1 MDKLDNYR
9 NYIKNILQEYQN
21 WAAASVNEEYEN
33 SLIFDT
39 EHDQYLWVYIGWQ
52 GKKRL
57 KGTNIHLRIK
67 NEKIWIEED
76 WTEEGIANE
85 LVKLGVPHQ
94 DIVLA
99 FYPAQE
105 RKLTEFASA

>member
-1 MDKLDNYR
+1 MDKLNTYR
-9 NYIKNILQEYQN
+9 TYIKNILQEYQN
-21 WAAASVNEEYEN
+21 WASVSVNEEYEN
-33 SLIFDT
+33 SLIFD
-39 EHDQYLWVYIGWQ
+39 EENDQYLWVYSGWN

-57 KGTNIHLRIK
+57 KGINIHIRLK
-67 NEKIWIEED
+67 NAKIWIEED

-85 LVKLGVPHQ
+85 LVKLGVSPQ

-99 FYPAQE
+99 FYPPQE